1 MSKKR
6 LRGRLFFVVDTF
18 GKELAYRVASFKA
31 EDSSDDLKSNFKGL
45 VGLNIPPGG
54 YRYRLERREAQ
65 ISAPLNGTV
74 KVFNPDV
81 RETLVAAALNPT
93 VDRRP
98 ATVTFIT
105 PRDFLIKGKVVSREV
120 TVKSTWIR
128 FQAAFNSYHVDVTVD
143 ESGSFRILEPL
154 EGIYE
159 AVWFSGAEII
169 GGERIRF
176 EQGHS
181 NGQPEIS

>member
-45 VGLNIPPGG
+45 VGLNIPPGV

-105 PRDFLIKGKVVSREV
+105 PRDFLIKGKA
-120 TVKSTWIR
+120 TIYLTTHR
-128 FQAAFNSYHVDVTVD
+128 FQGKIEAWNRTHFRKRWSTSLIPRTAANS
-143 ESGSFRILEPL
+143 
-154 EGIYE
+154 
-159 AVWFSGAEII
+159 
-169 GGERIRF
+169 
-176 EQGHS
+176 
-181 NGQPEIS
+181 

>member
-45 VGLNIPPGG
+45 VGLNIPPGV

-81 RETLVAAALNPT
+81 PATLVAAALNPT
-93 VDRRP
+93 VNRRP
-98 ATVTFIT
+98 ATVTILT
-105 PRDFLIKGKVVSREV
+105 PSDFLFERKGGHREV
-120 TVKSTWIR
+120 TDKFQWHR
-128 FQAAFNSYHVDVTVD
+128 FH
-143 ESGSFRILEPL
+143 
-154 EGIYE
+154 
-159 AVWFSGAEII
+159 AE
-169 GGERIRF
+169 F
-176 EQGHS
+176 YS
-181 NGQPEIS
+181 